1 MNLNNIL
8 FAAHEHAHGD
18 FSAPDVLLDAGVDT
32 LRMIPFL
39 FVAFVL
45 MEYIEHKAGNKLEG
59 FLKKT
64 GGGRFA
70 GAAAGAL
77 LGCIPQCGISV
88 AAANFYSGKLI
99 TMGTLAA
106 VFISTSDEAV
116 PVLLAHPDKLG
127 LILPLIAAKFAIALA
142 AGVIIDVIHHLFK
155 PNEDE
160 ADFEDFC
167 SGCGCGNHG
176 IWYSAMKHTVKT
188 VIFILIVNVVLGFAI
203 GLAGEERIADILAG
217 TGVFQPFI
225 AALVGIIP
233 NCAASV
239 LVTEL
244 YADGMISFGSAVAG
258 LSAGAGIGFAVLFRT
273 NKNMKENFAVLG
285 AVYFTGI
292 IAGVLINLFA

>member
-1 MNLNNIL
+1 
-8 FAAHEHAHGD
+8 
-18 FSAPDVLLDAGVDT
+18 
-32 LRMIPFL
+32 
-39 FVAFVL
+39 
-45 MEYIEHKAGNKLEG
+45 
-59 FLKKT
+59 
-64 GGGRFA
+64 
-70 GAAAGAL
+70 
-77 LGCIPQCGISV
+77 
-88 AAANFYSGKLI
+88 
-99 TMGTLAA
+99 
-106 VFISTSDEAV
+106 
-116 PVLLAHPDKLG
+116 
-127 LILPLIAAKFAIALA
+127 
-142 AGVIIDVIHHLFK
+142 
-155 PNEDE
+155 
-160 ADFEDFC
+160 
-167 SGCGCGNHG
+167 
-176 IWYSAMKHTVKT
+176 MKHTVKT

-285 AVYFTGI
+285 AVYFTGV